1 MIPLA
6 SDLLPFPGQ
15 MRREDHLKSAS
26 LPDRLSSSGRI
37 TILCSSS
44 RKCPEV
50 IVVPVDKIAW
60 RCRRVTRRARQRSA
74 LGNKPTQARALCSVS
89 RYTEVLFA
97 AKVELH
103 RKKSAT

>member
-15 MRREDHLKSAS
+15 MRREDHLKSVS
-26 LPDRLSSSGRI
+26 LPDQLSSSRRI

-50 IVVPVDKIAW
+50 TAVPVDKIAS
-60 RCRRVTRRARQRSA
+60 RCRRVTHDAPG
-74 LGNKPTQARALCSVS
+74 LGNKPAQARRGLADRGGRDRLDFDAD
-89 RYTEVLFA
+89 RLRA
-97 AKVELH
+97 
-103 RKKSAT
+103 

>member
-1 MIPLA
+1 MLREGVPIGA

-15 MRREDHLKSAS
+15 IRREGHLKSAS

-50 IVVPVDKIAW
+50 TAVPVDKIA
-60 RCRRVTRRARQRSA
+60 
-74 LGNKPTQARALCSVS
+74 
-89 RYTEVLFA
+89 
-97 AKVELH
+97 
-103 RKKSAT
+103 